1 MAVVWQ
7 NSFDGAPGT
16 NITVS
21 NSANY
26 GDAIDGLRNNPPP
39 SAVRYGDRAALGAS
53 SMQLGTADGSAHGDV
68 WLFYP
73 SSNEYSLSFYL
84 LLQADSWFRIR
95 DANTVVEFYLSSTS
109 QEYVLGNQ
117 VFPTDFADPFI
128 GSWTRV
134 EISTIAARTEY
145 RFYWTDPYA
154 GQEPDFVY
162 DHGRDGGIVNGIF
175 TQGGGS
181 TAYIDN
187 VRIGEGEWLGPWP
200 EYAEVGAQAP
210 VTISGTAEATATE
223 DPISD
228 VSAET
233 ELKATASA
241 VPFKAST
248 VSATSDISTATET
261 AASKNTQ
268 VSAQTTTDV
277 SAEAVGDPTEE
288 GEVSATTD
296 LDVHADAGT
305 TKHSRTS
312 AVANPEASGIAEV
325 SRSTQA
331 GADGQ
336 IEAAAQAG
344 AHKKTSPGA
353 EDDISSYAEAIT
365 TKHGVSSA
373 QDSARISVLAN
384 TDPEEFLALPVRVRV
399 EIFLPD
405 RSWVDITEDVRV
417 TENITIE
424 RGRADEAAEAD
435 ASSMT
440 LTLNNMHGKYSP
452 RNPNSPYYRLIGRNT
467 PIRVIVD
474 QGDLTMPR
482 FIGEVSEWPPRWD
495 ISDTD
500 VWINLEASGILRR
513 LEQGSEEFTS
523 ALERYVM
530 SQSPLVYWPLTDG
543 YESHLVATPAV
554 GTSNFGFFVRMS
566 QLGGLTYTQPAW
578 QGASMPPHME
588 DVVQPRGQRG
598 QASGSVSGATDEEW
612 SVDMVRI
619 GIGGMDSFQAVCSDS
634 GVTQTWFLGE
644 DADLVPREMRVS
656 VATQT
661 EETYDIEVLG
671 TTTSQVLF
679 DDRPHHV
686 RLHCVRSGSNTD
698 WTVYV
703 DGSTFMSGT
712 YSGSLRPLRNIR
724 YEWWVPEEDDFTQFL
739 GFGHVTAWGA
749 NAPTPSET
757 FRAMQGWRGELAGV
771 RIARLCAEQNVPLEV
786 NGNLNDTP
794 PSGPQQIEPFLTLIR
809 QAAAV
814 DGGLIHESRT
824 QNAIL
829 YRTNR
834 SRYNQDM
841 IFSSEE

>member
-7 NSFDGAPGT
+7 NSFDGPVGT
-16 NITVS
+16 NLTPT

-26 GDAIDGLRNNPPP
+26 GNPIDSNVRNNQPA
-39 SAVRYGDRAALGAS
+39 SAVRYGDRSYIGAS
-53 SMQLGTADGSAHGDV
+53 SMQLGTADGGTYGDT
-68 WLFYP
+68 WIYYP
-73 SSNEYSLSFYL
+73 TVNAYSLSFYL
-84 LLQADSWFRIR
+84 YLTEGGWFRFR
-95 DANTVVEFYLSSTS
+95 DATNISELYLATNSSSAFVGQPFDQEAQLYNRWVRIEAIVTPTQLGGRIWWNDPNSTGAPDYEEILTRAGGTV
-109 QEYVLGNQ
+109 
-117 VFPTDFADPFI
+117 
-128 GSWTRV
+128 
-134 EISTIAARTEY
+134 
-145 RFYWTDPYA
+145 
-154 GQEPDFVY
+154 
-162 DHGRDGGIVNGIF
+162 GGLLC
-175 TQGGGS
+175 QGGAG
-181 TAYIDN
+181 ANVYVDQ

-200 EYAEVGAQAP
+200 EYAEVGAQAS

-268 VSAQTTTDV
+268 VSARASSDV
-277 SAEAVGDPTEE
+277 SAEAVGDSTEE

-336 IEAAAQAG
+336 VEAAAQAG

-467 PIRVIVD
+467 PIRVVVD

-757 FRAMQGWRGELAGV
+757 FWAMQGWRGELAGV